1 MRDAAEELV
10 ADWRFNMI
18 DFGII
23 ATIGW
28 WEITK
33 AFLLFTLAATAF
45 VFYMLVMI
53 LLVKFLVKVPKEQQ
67 LTRFE
72 VGKLAEEV
80 RQIRK
85 EFNESR
91 KGS

>member
-1 MRDAAEELV
+1 MAE
-10 ADWRFNMI
+10 
-18 DFGII
+18 FGII
-23 ATIGW
+23 AIIGW
-28 WEITK
+28 WEVTK
-33 AFLLFTLAATAF
+33 VFLLYTLATTVF

-53 LLVKFLVKVPKEQQ
+53 LLTKFLVKVPKEQQ

-91 KGS
+91 KDL

>member
-1 MRDAAEELV
+1 MRDAAEELAAGLEV
-10 ADWRFNMI
+10 HMI

-23 ATIGW
+23 AAIGW

-33 AFLLFTLAATAF
+33 VFLLFTLAATAF
-45 VFYMLVMI
+45 VFYLLVMI
-53 LLVKFLVKVPKEQQ
+53 LLVKFLVKVPREQQ

-91 KGS
+91 KD